1 MPTSGANFRE
11 RATPEVLLPR
21 IRILGSPY
29 ARSWIRSRNT
39 SSRGPWVGPIHGRGG
54 RYYLRLDAYGLL
66 WILPPGRYPPSFIL
80 TLRLAS
86 TSAASAAA
94 CAFSNRCRRAAYS
107 GPASQWWASPF
118 SAASSLTTPERS
130 RTVFLV
136 TSFGSC
142 GPTYGP
148 PNMRR
153 HLDRGSEDFR
163 GLSSPAEGVSL
174 RIGSVSLSRSA
185 APRTGVRSG
194 KLGRELRSFSRALR
208 RSAESTVVR
217 SRVRCICSRSCSI
230 CRSRLSMYRS
240 RSSRSRKRAKLSPE
254 HSSPPGPRLWPLYAL
269 LSLSRSGPGLCPLQH
284 LFSHVD

>member
-1 MPTSGANFRE
+1 VGQR
-11 RATPEVLLPR
+11 RAGHSSLPVTP
-21 IRILGSPY
+21 
-29 ARSWIRSRNT
+29 
-39 SSRGPWVGPIHGRGG
+39 
-54 RYYLRLDAYGLL
+54 
-66 WILPPGRYPPSFIL
+66 
-80 TLRLAS
+80 
-86 TSAASAAA
+86 SAAA
-94 CAFSNRCRRAAYS
+94 CAASSRYRRTPYS
-107 GPASQWWASPF
+107 GSVSQWVASPF
-118 SAASSLTTPERS
+118 NAASSPTSAVRS
-130 RTVFLV
+130 RTVSLV

-142 GPTYGP
+142 GPTYEP

-153 HLDRGSEDFR
+153 HHDRGSECLR
-163 GLSSPAEGVSL
+163 GLSSRAEGVSL
-174 RIGSVSLSRSA
+174 RIGSMGSSRTG
-185 APRTGVRSG
+185 APRTGVRLG

-208 RSAESTVVR
+208 RRSESSVVR